1 MRAAVRLT
9 LAAMAMGSLMLV
21 AMPLLARP
29 LGDAE
34 RGRELYAEKCVLCHG
49 GQGRGWDWAAKVEK
63 PPVPVPDLA
72 AVTGERS
79 DRFLFDVIRDGGEAV
94 GRTRFM
100 PPFGFQL
107 DDGEVWDLVAYVR
120 LLAGGKP

>member
-1 MRAAVRLT
+1 VKLAVIAVMSAVLT
-9 LAAMAMGSLMLV
+9 GV
-21 AMPLLARP
+21 PLFAQPR
-29 LGDAE
+29 GDAK
-34 RGRELYAEKCVLCHG
+34 RGSELYAEKCVLCHG
-49 GQGRGWDWAAKVEK
+49 GQGRGWDWAAKAEK